1 MRIDNYAVA
10 MDAQYFSVALTQT
23 DASVSTTT
31 QNFQDKDSKVE
42 QVNVVSEPKN
52 SVSDELSA
60 KLSNAL
66 LKNLSGESQRFTQ
79 DIVEI
84 NHTYVEAQALD
95 FHTKALVQ
103 ADGREYEIS
112 LDVSLSRSFVE
123 QTKIVMQR
131 DSYLK
136 DPLVISLNGLMP
148 TLSSNSFAFDIDS
161 DGEHDQISKLSSG
174 NGFLAL
180 DKNSNGFIDDGS
192 ELFGTKSGDGF
203 SDLSKYDD
211 DKNGWIDE
219 NDAIFDKLRIWEKT
233 DSKDKLIGLGE
244 VGIGAIF
251 LGNTNTPF
259 SLKSDSNELL
269 GEIRKSGFFIYENGK
284 AGVISQID
292 LAVNSKTKEDLNKLD
307 TLQKNLFTKNVN
319 TLYKKGSQESEDST
333 DTQMQKLQSEMKA
346 LETKLAHADEKQK
359 PDLQAR
365 IGELFAQMMSI
376 LEAEIA

>member
-10 MDAQYFSVALTQT
+10 MDAQYFSVALSQT
-23 DASVSTTT
+23 EANLSTTT

-42 QVNVVSEPKN
+42 QVDAVLEQKN

-66 LKNLSGESQRFTQ
+66 LKNLSGESQHFTQ

-84 NHTYVEAQALD
+84 SHTYVEAQALD

-136 DPLVISLNGLMP
+136 DPLVISLSGLMP

-161 DGEHDQISKLSSG
+161 DGERDQISKLSSG

-180 DKNSNGFIDDGS
+180 DKNSNGIIDDGS

-233 DSKDKLIGLGE
+233 DSKDKLVGLGE

-269 GEIRKSGFFIYENGK
+269 GEIRKSGFFMYENGI

-292 LAVNSKTKEDLNKLD
+292 LAIESKTKEDLSKLD
-307 TLQKNLFTKNVN
+307 VLQKNIFNKNVN
-319 TLYKKGSQESEDST
+319 ALYKKEIQESEESPDS
-333 DTQMQKLQSEMKA
+333 QMQKLQSELKT
-346 LETKLAHADEKQK
+346 LEAKLAHADEKDK
-359 PDLQAR
+359 PALQAR
-365 IGELFAQMMSI
+365 IGGLFAQMMAI